1 MMKITIDGDKAYLST
16 PYNADF
22 VKRIRNVSGAKW
34 DPTRIAW
41 RIDAAAVDDAR
52 AIMRDVYGED
62 DQTSGKK
69 VKVKLH
75 FSRRTYAYRGSVT
88 IYGKTLSKASS
99 RDSGAW
105 SGEDVSF
112 IAEAPESGGSMKN
125 WASVVPE
132 GAIVILH
139 NVPESMLDQALP
151 EGVTM
156 EIMDAGIDRDALTAE
171 KSRLLAR
178 IAEIDKLLEG
188 E

>member
-1 MMKITIDGDKAYLST
+1 MIRIKIEDNKAYLST
-16 PYNADF
+16 PYNAEF
-22 VKRIRNVSGAKW
+22 VRRIRNVSGAKW

-41 RIDAAAVDDAR
+41 CIDAAAVDDAR

-75 FSRRTYAYRGSVT
+75 FSQRTYAYHGSIT
-88 IYGKTLSKASS
+88 IYGKTLSRASS
-99 RDSGAW
+99 RDSGAR
-105 SGEDVSF
+105 SGDDVSF
-112 IAEAPESGGSMKN
+112 VAGSPESGGSMKN
-125 WASVVPE
+125 WASVVPQ

-139 NVPESMLDQALP
+139 NVPESMLSEELP
-151 EGVTM
+151 DGVTM
-156 EIMDAGIDRDALTAE
+156 EIMDTGIDRDALTAE
-171 KSRLLAR
+171 KARLLAR

>member
-16 PYNADF
+16 PYNADY

-41 RIDAAAVDDAR
+41 CIDAAAVDDAR

-75 FSRRTYAYRGSVT
+75 FSQRTYAYHGSIT
-88 IYGKTLSKASS
+88 IYGKTLSRASS
-99 RDSGAW
+99 RDSGARA
-105 SGEDVSF
+105 GDDVSF
-112 IAEAPESGGSMKN
+112 VAGSPESGGSRNN

-151 EGVTM
+151 EGVKM
-156 EIMDAGIDRDALTAE
+156 EIMGTGIDRDALTAE